1 MADNSIEARLRKVED
16 TLAIQQLMSLYCFHA
31 DNRDGAN
38 WSQVFAE
45 DGVFE
50 TDLLGTHEG
59 RAAIKALRHRDFAIH
74 YNTNSILEID
84 GDRAF
89 GRWLLFMPTSLDLPD
104 GTKKPVWAAA
114 RYENDLVRVN
124 GEWKFKRVKLISIM
138 WASFEKGWELDR
150 FSDLDRKK

>member
-1 MADNSIEARLRKVED
+1 MADSSLEARIRRLED
-16 TLAIQQLMSLYCFHA
+16 LQAIQELMSIYCFHA

-59 RAAIKALRHRDFAIH
+59 RAKIAALRHRDFAIH
-74 YNTNSILEID
+74 YNTNSIIELN

-89 GRWLLFMPTSLDLPD
+89 GRWLLFMPTSLDLE
-104 GTKKPVWAAA
+104 GGMKKPVWAAA
-114 RYENDLVRVN
+114 RYENDLVRV
-124 GEWKFKRVKLISIM
+124 GGQWKFKRVKLISIM
-138 WASFEKGWELDR
+138 WTPFDKGWELDR
-150 FSDLDRKK
+150 FSGLDKA